1 MVGLFIKR
9 FKMNIKRTC
18 VLLVIYS
25 LFFSNLCGQELLKQI
40 EYAYNNLDSL
50 SYIEDIIISFTKTI
64 EEVQKESDDA
74 TLELYGFDYEKL
86 NINQRN
92 HILDSIFRIL
102 NNSIHAPIGG
112 FPTIQQQIQNFKNEI
127 KSQNP
132 VYVLNLILLED
143 LSFHIDTSK
152 LRFNLISFDKHN
164 SPIFFVFVI
173 KGKNVEY
180 HSFFPTF
187 SRLVAWNVRKIYKR
201 IMRENPEYLLNC
213 YDLERGNT
221 ILYVVRGEIWIYR
234 ILQMKKYKLDDYV
247 RQFLS

>member
-1 MVGLFIKR
+1 MVVLYVKRIKI
-9 FKMNIKRTC
+9 NIKRIY

-25 LFFSNLCGQELLKQI
+25 LFFSNLCGQELIKQI
-40 EYAYNNLDSL
+40 ESAYNDLDSI

-74 TLELYGFDYEKL
+74 TLELYGFDYENL

-102 NNSIHAPIGG
+102 NNSIHAPKGG
-112 FPTIQQQIQNFKNEI
+112 FPNIQQQIQNFKDEI
-127 KSQNP
+127 KSQTP
-132 VYVLNLILLED
+132 VYVLNLIFLED
-143 LSFHIDTSK
+143 LSFHIDTNE
-152 LRFNLISFDKHN
+152 LRFNLISFDKHTT
-164 SPIFFVFVI
+164 PKYYVYVI
-173 KGKNVEY
+173 RGRHVEY

-187 SRLVAWNVRKIYKR
+187 LRLAARNVRKIYKK
-201 IMRENPEYLLNC
+201 IMRKSPDYLLNC
-213 YDLERGNT
+213 YDLEGGNT
-221 ILYVVRGEIWIYR
+221 IMYVAKGEIWIYR